1 MKGLERDNHVWKGL
15 GSWTQEY
22 RKGMSENNSAEKTRD
37 EAESARLIA
46 EERKIEALKRVVEL
60 EKLLQCKPTENK

>member
-1 MKGLERDNHVWKGL
+1 
-15 GSWTQEY
+15 
-22 RKGMSENNSAEKTRD
+22 MSENNSAEKTRD